1 LGIYATLRVDVVL
14 LRAESERWFYL
25 KAYGAR

>member
-25 KAYGAR
+25 KA